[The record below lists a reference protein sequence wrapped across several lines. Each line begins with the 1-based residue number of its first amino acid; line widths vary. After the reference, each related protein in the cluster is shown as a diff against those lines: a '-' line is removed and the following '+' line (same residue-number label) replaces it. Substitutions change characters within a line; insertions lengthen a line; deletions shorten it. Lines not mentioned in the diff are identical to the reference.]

1 MTNRHHHSET
11 TVAKYRTVACK
22 ADGRYV
28 VIAAWSTFDKALGCS
43 YGFYA
48 AEKVRYETLNT
59 AANAIYSAEYF
70 SVFVQRRNANDS
82 NNAWTTVTPTLLRLD
97 FDSGA
102 KVGGVKANPNRLS
115 FKSGEFCTA
124 VLLDRKSRKGGWF
137 ATIPNTT
144 IEGPITNTE
153 DVPAGLQPGATVEL
167 KIGAIDKDGSRI
179 QFTWMPVR

>member
-1 MTNRHHHSET
+1 MITGHHHSET

-48 AEKVRYETLNT
+48 AEKVRYETLKT
-59 AANAIYSAEYF
+59 AVSAIYSAEYF

-97 FDSGA
+97 FHS
-102 KVGGVKANPNRLS
+102 GVKANPKRHS

-124 VLLDRKSRKGGWF
+124 VLLDRKSRKGGWL
-137 ATIPNTT
+137 ATIPNTSL
-144 IEGPITNTE
+144 EGPITNTE
-153 DVPAGLQPGATVEL
+153 DVPAGLQPGTTVEL
-167 KIGAIDKDGSRI
+167 KIGSIDKDGCRI